1 MNFSLTSRIL
11 HLIMVALSHR
21 KIKEVQKQGAM
32 CNYFLREYFMGF
44 FFFFKWRI
52 AEVPAA
58 TPQELRNSLT
68 QQVLTLQCVL
78 LYSEMAEA

>member
-32 CNYFLREYFMGF
+32 CNYFPRECFMSF
-44 FFFFKWRI
+44 LFKWRI

-58 TPQELRNSLT
+58 MPRELQNSLN
-68 QQVLTLQCVL
+68 QQVLTLQCVV
-78 LYSEMAEA
+78 LYLEMGVA